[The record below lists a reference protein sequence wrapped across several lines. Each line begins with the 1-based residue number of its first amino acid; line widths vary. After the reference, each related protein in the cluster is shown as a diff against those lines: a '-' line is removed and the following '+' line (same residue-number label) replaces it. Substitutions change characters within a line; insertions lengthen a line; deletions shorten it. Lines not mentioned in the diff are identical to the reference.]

1 MSKIKTPREKKM
13 ASLLHDRRNAYG
25 ENDKSS
31 RKNIPLSK
39 RLSHKATRRSA
50 NAPMALALKTQD
62 EENFVVAEQSAR
74 DNFKTGER
82 KSFRKRAD
90 ASLAAVIEKK
100 TTGKWNKIYEPWG

>member
-13 ASLLHDRRNAYG
+13 ARLLHDRRNAYG

-31 RKNIPLSK
+31 RKNIPLNK

-50 NAPMALALKTQD
+50 NQPLAWAAKLPD
-62 EENFVVAEQSAR
+62 EDSLVQAEQLSR
-74 DNFKTGER
+74 DNLKVGER

-90 ASLAAVIEKK
+90 ASLAATIEKK
-100 TTGKWNKIYEPWG
+100 TTGKWNKLYEPWG